1 MTFAIRRYPVG
12 FLILLAIFLG
22 IRILAPRKV
31 GVVTFLGRVSRVI
44 REGFNVII
52 PFLESVKYTTLELI
66 NFSVKVDGITQDN
79 VNTAVQIN
87 VIYRVKEDS
96 QSIID
101 SVYKNQNVVQ
111 TIKSLIEEQLRAKIF
126 EFKHEEIF

>member
-1 MTFAIRRYPVG
+1 
-12 FLILLAIFLG
+12 
-22 IRILAPRKV
+22 
-31 GVVTFLGRVSRVI
+31 
-44 REGFNVII
+44 
-52 PFLESVKYTTLELI
+52 
-66 NFSVKVDGITQDN
+66 VDGITQDN